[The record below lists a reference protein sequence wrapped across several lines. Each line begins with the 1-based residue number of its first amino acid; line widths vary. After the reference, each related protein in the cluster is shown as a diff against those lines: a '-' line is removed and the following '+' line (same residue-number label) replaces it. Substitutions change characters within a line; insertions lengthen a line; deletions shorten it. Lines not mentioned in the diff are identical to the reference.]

1 MISANLSAYQIYVKL
16 HFAIPNIADPGLKV
30 PQSYSLQTPPVQ
42 TSVRSMLVYF
52 CSVFKGNYISDPL
65 CLIHEVREFRC
76 ASF

>member
-42 TSVRSMLVYF
+42 TSVRSMLV
-52 CSVFKGNYISDPL
+52 
-65 CLIHEVREFRC
+65 
-76 ASF
+76 